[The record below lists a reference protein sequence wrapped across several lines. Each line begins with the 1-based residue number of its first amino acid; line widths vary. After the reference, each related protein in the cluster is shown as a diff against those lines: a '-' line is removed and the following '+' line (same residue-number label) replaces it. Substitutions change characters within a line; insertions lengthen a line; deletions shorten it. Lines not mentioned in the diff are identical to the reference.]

1 MFRKMR
7 YIDKTLLF
15 VTATLF
21 VIGLIM
27 VFSASNVTAY
37 MSRATSPYHYFINQS
52 IFIVLGIVISFIMI
66 NMFNTKSL
74 GKVSLL
80 GLFIMIGCLIYL
92 LVSHKVRAIN
102 NANSWIELGSFN
114 LQPSE
119 LVKILSI
126 FWLAYYYDKH
136 KKGLDKWGTVLLP
149 ITLCIGICI
158 LIAMQPDLGTAF
170 IYSAIVALIFFSEP
184 LSKDIKGKLFFLV
197 VAFFGLVFMMYSSGA
212 MTKLLNDR
220 QSSRLDSYKRPCDKL
235 LSTGNQVCN
244 GYIAINNGGLEGV
257 GLGKSTQKYL
267 YLPEPYTDFI
277 YDIIIEELGLIW
289 GIMIIILYI
298 VTLYKILAIGRASPT
313 NRGAALCYGV
323 AIYILIHIMV
333 NLLGVLGLIPL
344 TGVPLPFMSYGGSF
358 TICLILALAAVQ
370 RVAIEN
376 GLSKK

>member
-80 GLFIMIGCLIYL
+80 GLFIMIGFLIYL

-158 LIAMQPDLGTAF
+158 LIVMQPDLGTAF

>member
-80 GLFIMIGCLIYL
+80 GLFIMIGFLIYL

-102 NANSWIELGSFN
+102 NANSWIEFGSFN

>member
-1 MFRKMR
+1 MLRKLR

-21 VIGLIM
+21 IIGLIM

-52 IFIVLGIVISFIMI
+52 IFIVLGVVLSFIMI
-66 NMFNTKSL
+66 SMFNTKSI
-74 GKVSLL
+74 GKLSLL
-80 GLFIMIGCLIYL
+80 GLFIMVGLLVYL
-92 LVSHKVRAIN
+92 LVSNKVRAIN
-102 NANSWIELGSFN
+102 NANSWIEIGIFN
-114 LQPSE
+114 FQPSE

-126 FWLAYYYDKH
+126 FYLAYYYDKH
-136 KKGLDKWGTVLLP
+136 KKGLNKWGTVLLP
-149 ITLCIGICI
+149 ITLCVGICL
-158 LIAMQPDLGTAF
+158 LIALQPDLGTAF
-170 IYSAIVALIFFSEP
+170 IYSFIVALVFFSEP
-184 LSKDIKGKLFFLV
+184 LSRDIKGKLLFLLI
-197 VAFFGLVFMMYSSGA
+197 AFGGLVFMMYSSGA
-212 MTKLLNDR
+212 MSKLLNDR
-220 QSSRLDSYKRPCDKL
+220 QSSRLDSYKRPCDNL

-277 YDIIIEELGLIW
+277 FDIIIEELGLIW
-289 GIMIIILYI
+289 GIMIIILYM

-313 NRGAALCYGV
+313 NRGAAICYGV
-323 AIYILIHIMV
+323 AIYIFIHIVV
-333 NLLGVLGLIPL
+333 NLTGVLGLVPL

>member
-80 GLFIMIGCLIYL
+80 GLFIMIGFLIYL

>member
-1 MFRKMR
+1 
-7 YIDKTLLF
+7 
-15 VTATLF
+15 
-21 VIGLIM
+21 
-27 VFSASNVTAY
+27 
-37 MSRATSPYHYFINQS
+37 
-52 IFIVLGIVISFIMI
+52 
-66 NMFNTKSL
+66 
-74 GKVSLL
+74 
-80 GLFIMIGCLIYL
+80 MIGFLIYL

>member
-80 GLFIMIGCLIYL
+80 GLFIMIGFLIYL

-102 NANSWIELGSFN
+102 NANSWIEFGSFN

-170 IYSAIVALIFFSEP
+170 IYSAIVALVFFSEP

-197 VAFFGLVFMMYSSGA
+197 IAFFGLVFMMYSSGA

-289 GIMIIILYI
+289 GIMIIILYM

>member
-1 MFRKMR
+1 MR

-80 GLFIMIGCLIYL
+80 GLFIMIGFLIYL